1 MTLMRGFAKVD
12 EEGKVKIPDN
22 VRLAAGLKAGQLVE
36 LKVAGAGASVAKNI
50 MLSKKKDYR

>member
-36 LKVAGAGASVAKNI
+36 LKVAGASVAKNI
-50 MLSKKKDYR
+50 ILSKKKDYR